1 MSKKD
6 FSTCG
11 MSTLHLAKL

>member
-6 FSTCG
+6 FPTCG